1 MSLFLGEGGKYFF
14 VNCARFLGQICLS
27 QDTTGQASNVR
38 SSGQVDGLY
47 EDLLQ
52 PTPPNLGGGVT
63 THHPL
68 SRSPRSTKL
77 FATLLPI
84 TRIMQTLQKSS
95 FITTA
100 EKLREKEKNKYGKY
114 STFFYATDMLSDA
127 RAAMNNKQFFLASSP
142 PQYFPDF
149 WSIFLA
155 CFWQLYQ
162 ISWHFNVC
170 RRAVTLYVNK
180 HSHFNLTHAAHF
192 GGKTHRHV
200 IGSKS
205 KQTVINF
212 CYHVLRV
219 SMKMLDAYFHITAKR
234 NQHATGE
241 N

>member
-14 VNCARFLGQICLS
+14 VNCARFFGTNLPVSGHNRTSFKCQKFRTS
-27 QDTTGQASNVR
+27 GWPVRRFTTTNSPK
-38 SSGQVDGLY
+38 SW
-47 EDLLQ
+47 
-52 PTPPNLGGGVT
+52 GGVT